1 MPLGR
6 SVVVLQKDAYYSI
19 LNIVFL
25 LTGATCSRIS
35 RIACGTWRWA
45 PIRLWTDGRGKV
57 SQIGGPNARVSKN
70 QPRKVFKLCRKKK
83 KIVILMLLR
92 EFLKQSYDSK
102 VTFAHYVFAPRT
114 LITYDWNFRFYYAL
128 LAGLTSTSWVEG
140 MKMSCSGKIIR
151 LTQV

>member
-1 MPLGR
+1 MQQNIENSLRDMEVGSYQTLDRR
-6 SVVVLQKDAYYSI
+6 SRKGES
-19 LNIVFL
+19 NW
-25 LTGATCSRIS
+25 
-35 RIACGTWRWA
+35 GTQRE
-45 PIRLWTDGRGKV
+45 GVQKV
-57 SQIGGPNARVSKN
+57 SNSGG
-70 QPRKVFKLCRKKK
+70 KK